1 MWLTASGGL
10 SVSWEGRQV
19 GAWRWD
25 CLVQT
30 SYLGG
35 EEVEGASQ
43 SRGHVI
49 GKGGP
54 E

>member
-1 MWLTASGGL
+1 MAHSLRGTKCVLGGKA
-10 SVSWEGRQV
+10 G